1 SWRGITDRRI
11 ATIASSI
18 TPSARSFAQAIVGLL
33 LFVVVLWFRV
43 RLVPER
49 VDGTVVSELR
59 VAESRAV
66 AALAVC
72 PHHPHLAELV

>member
-1 SWRGITDRRI
+1 I

-18 TPSARSFAQAIVGLL
+18 TPSARSFAQAIVILL
-33 LFVVVLWFRV
+33 LFVVGLRF

-49 VDGTVVSELR
+49 VSGEVPGVLG
-59 VAESRAV
+59 VAKSRAV